1 MLNCIFGS
9 LLFSWSLTVSCRN
22 DIIFDV
28 SLCKCLFLGHKRS
41 QTGAKL
47 SLLLHV
53 RAEGW
58 GGRWDTARP
67 QLLVLRGTQR
77 GEVCWKHGE
86 GDDSTCSVT
95 ARWVATLLQESVLL
109 HYTGNPWAPL
119 KGWMQIVIDST
130 WSTFVTKGWLVSAL
144 ITACPAFTSATEQ
157 KMLQAYI
164 LACRQ

>member
-77 GEVCWKHGE
+77 GEVCWQHGE

-109 HYTGNPWAPL
+109 HCTGNPFSSLEGLNADCYRFHLKHLCQQRGDLYLPWSQHVQPL
-119 KGWMQIVIDST
+119 H
-130 WSTFVTKGWLVSAL
+130 
-144 ITACPAFTSATEQ
+144 
-157 KMLQAYI
+157 LQLSKKCCKLTY
-164 LACRQ
+164 